1 MIQTEKTLFNPQNL
15 TYARI
20 ARGFTM
26 KLLSEKSGIS
36 RQTISSYESGKSV
49 PRGKSLLKLSQI
61 LNFPIT
67 FFNAKMSHL
76 GSEGTFF
83 RSRTSSTKKARDKQK
98 VRLIFS
104 SNIYDLLSE
113 YVNFPNVNIPSPIE
127 EDLDNITNEKIKKLA
142 LLTRKKWGL
151 DNEEPINNLTKLIEA
166 NGIIISQANLREK
179 KIDAVS
185 KWVADRPFILLTDNR
200 ESGVRRRFN
209 IAHELGHIL
218 LHSNIES
225 IYELSNTD
233 MNELEHQANVFAS
246 NLLLP
251 DQAFIRSVVSTSME
265 GFIELKKYW
274 KVSIAALIMKAR
286 KVELLS
292 ENQYLYLNKKLSYNH
307 WRRIEP
313 LDDSIPIE
321 TPDLYNAVCK
331 LIINNN
337 VMSKQGLKAKMK
349 LPNDELKALISPE
362 FASLDQENKS
372 KSLKLHIIE

>member
-1 MIQTEKTLFNPQNL
+1 MTQTGEMLFNPQNL

-26 KLLSEKSGIS
+26 KFLSEKSGIS

-49 PRGKSLLKLSQI
+49 PRGKNLLKLSQI
-61 LNFPIT
+61 LNFPVT
-67 FFNAKMSHL
+67 YFNAKMSPL

-83 RSRTSSTKKARDKQK
+83 RSRSSSTKRARDMQK
-98 VRLIFS
+98 VRLIYS
-104 SNIYDLLSE
+104 SSIYDLLSD
-113 YVNFPNVNIPSPIE
+113 YVNFPNVNIPVPIE
-127 EDLDNITNEKIKKLA
+127 EKLSNITNEKIKRMA
-142 LLTRKKWGL
+142 LLTRNKWGL
-151 DNEEPINNLTKLIEA
+151 DNEEPINNLTKLVEA
-166 NGIIISQANLREK
+166 NGIIISQANLREN

-185 KWVADRPFILLTDNR
+185 KWIADRPFILLTDNR

-218 LHSNIES
+218 LHSNIDS

-233 MNELEHQANVFAS
+233 MNRLENQANIFAS

-274 KVSIAALIMKAR
+274 KVSISALIIKAH
-286 KVELLS
+286 KVKLLND
-292 ENQYLYLNKKLSYNH
+292 NQYLYLNKKLSYNH
-307 WRRIEP
+307 WRKSEP
-313 LDDSIPIE
+313 LDNSISLE
-321 TPDLYNAVCK
+321 TPDLYNEVCK

-337 VMSKQGLKAKMK
+337 VLSKQGLKAKMK
-349 LPNDELKALISPE
+349 LPNDELSALISPE
-362 FASLDQENKS
+362 FANLNQEDKS
-372 KSLKLHIIE
+372 KALKLHIIK

>member
-1 MIQTEKTLFNPQNL
+1 MTQMEEILFNPQNL

-20 ARGFTM
+20 VRGFTM
-26 KLLSEKSGIS
+26 KSLSEKSGIS
-36 RQTISSYESGKSV
+36 RQTISSYESGKSI
-49 PRGKSLLKLSQI
+49 PRGKNLLKLSQI

-67 FFNAKMSHL
+67 YFNAKMSPL
-76 GSEGTFF
+76 SSEGTFF
-83 RSRTSSTKKARDKQK
+83 RSRASSTKKARDKQK
-98 VRLIFS
+98 VRLIYS
-104 SNIYDLLSE
+104 SSIYDLLSE
-113 YVNFPNVNIPSPIE
+113 YVNFPSVNIPSPIE
-127 EDLDNITNEKIKKLA
+127 KDLNSITDKKIKKMA
-142 LLTRKKWGL
+142 QLTRKKWGL
-151 DNEEPINNLTKLIEA
+151 DNEEPINNLTKLVEA

-185 KWVADRPFILLTDNR
+185 KWIADRPFILLTDNR

-225 IYELSNTD
+225 IYELSNAD
-233 MNELEHQANVFAS
+233 MNKLENQANAFAS

-274 KVSIAALIMKAR
+274 KVSIAALIMKAH
-286 KVELLS
+286 KVKLLN

-307 WRRIEP
+307 WRKSEP
-313 LDDSIPIE
+313 LDNSIPIE

-331 LIINNN
+331 LIINNSVVSN
-337 VMSKQGLKAKMK
+337 QGLKAKMK
-349 LPNDELKALISPE
+349 LPNDELSALISPE
-362 FASLDQENKS
+362 FAKSDQEGKQ
-372 KSLKLHIIE
+372 KTLKLHIIK